1 MKNKFLFFAFILLIS
16 VSLSAQDR
24 GRPITLAGF
33 GTTVDV
39 PGSYG
44 DTWASAWSADDSV
57 IFMNNDGTGITGA
70 GSGTRYY
77 PAHACINYVP
87 PNFTPENHA
96 SLTNQRDGRRIIH
109 PIDKNDFTAKYFS
122 NFQGPQPW
130 YPYSTDIYEVDGV
143 LYCNFIYS
151 FQIPGNWGFLYSNFM
166 RSTDSGRTWQNHKGQ
181 TDTRTEANWTDA
193 FFPEGW
199 ENPRFVK
206 YGRGGIAPNVDGA
219 REYVYFSSAYVQS
232 KYKPPGGEEH
242 GGNYIARIKRSDL
255 LEWKTTPDGNGNN
268 VRKKLEFLSYGWINT
283 LADAQA
289 VSDRHWTT
297 DYSRARPIGN
307 SPFFNIVYNEKLKRY
322 FGTSNDG
329 DCFQEPKV
337 ECSIFMLEAPYPWGP
352 WTEIIDEHMTAK
364 ADDNLSWSFL
374 SQKYISSDGYKMWVA
389 VNGAHAELNHI
400 NKEGYILKFLP
411 AYLTSEPVQ
420 TVMAT
425 DTARVSVNGL
435 AQQTQREY
443 RWGSV
448 TGSSIGYGG
457 FTQDGNNLTF
467 NIYASSAGDYIVNF
481 RYRTKGVPPW
491 TNIAAFRRDP
501 LPSISLYVNNNKAKQ
516 LRLGRSIQTYAEWTE
531 MSIFLRLN
539 AGSNTIT
546 FQRDRGDISDSV
558 VISRLKYALYT
569 GTSPLPL
576 DNVVTAGSSAAP
588 AATTQASTGTQ
599 AVISSWNT
607 VNGSG
612 SSISLRTANNEN
624 IGGQRFTAWTITGS
638 LAPDSYAVAIGAPN
652 SAALRAMR
660 TMKSFSFTVLG
671 DGKNYM
677 VLLPTRETNQIS
689 DHYYAAFPTVAG
701 EVTTV
706 TIFINELAQ
715 TGYTG
720 KPLAFNQNNI
730 QQIQF
735 QPVDQGAFNLKV
747 WDIRTYQ

>member
-1 MKNKFLFFAFILLIS
+1 MKNKILFFAFILLIS

-33 GTTVDV
+33 GATVDV
-39 PGSYG
+39 PGSMG
-44 DTWASAWSADDSV
+44 DAWASAWSADDSV

-87 PNFTPENHA
+87 PNFNPENPA

-109 PIDKNDFTAKYFS
+109 PVNNRDFTAKYFQ
-122 NFQGPQPW
+122 NFQNPQPW

-151 FQIPGNWGFLYSNFM
+151 FQIPGNWGYLYSNFM
-166 RSTDSGRTWQNHKGQ
+166 RSTDGGRTWQNHKGQ
-181 TDTRTEANWTDA
+181 TDTRTEASWDEA
-193 FFPEGW
+193 FFPQGW
-199 ENPRFVK
+199 EHPRFVK

-219 REYVYFSSAYVQS
+219 REYVYFSSWVDR
-232 KYKPPGGEEH
+232 KYRPPSGIEY

-255 LEWKTTPDGNGNN
+255 LEWRTTPDGNGNN

-307 SPFFNIVYNEKLKRY
+307 SPFFYIVYNEKLKRY
-322 FGTSNDG
+322 FGTTNDG
-329 DCFQEPKV
+329 DCYQEPKV

-352 WTEIIDEHMTAK
+352 WTDVLQEQMDTK
-364 ADDNLSWSFL
+364 ANDNISWPFL
-374 SQKYISSDGYKMWVA
+374 QQKFISADGYTMWMSVS
-389 VNGAHAELNHI
+389 GAHKEFNYFDI
-400 NKEGYILKFLP
+400 EGYHLKFLP

-425 DTARVSVNGL
+425 DAAGVTVNGL
-435 AQQTQREY
+435 TQQTHREQ

-448 TGSSIGYGG
+448 TGASTGYGG
-457 FTQDGNNLTF
+457 FTRDGNNIAF
-467 NIYASSAGDYIVNF
+467 NINAPAAGDYIVNF

-501 LPSISLYVNNNKAKQ
+501 LPSISLYVNNNKIKQ
-516 LRLGRSIQTYAEWTE
+516 LKLNRSIQTYAEWTE

-539 AGSNTIT
+539 AGNNIIT
-546 FQRDRGDISDSV
+546 FQRDKGDLSDSII
-558 VISRLKYALYT
+558 ISRLKYARYT
-569 GTSPLPL
+569 GSSPLPL
-576 DNVVTAGSSAAP
+576 DNVGVQP
-588 AATTQASTGTQ
+588 AAIIQPIATTGTGTQ

-612 SSISLRTANNEN
+612 SSINLITANNEN
-624 IGGQRFTAWTITGS
+624 IGGQRFTAWTISGS

-671 DGKNYM
+671 DGKNYV

-689 DHYYAAFPTVAG
+689 DHYYAAFSTIAG